1 MHKQQ
6 SGGQG
11 PFAEIEVC
19 FQPSEAGSGYEF
31 KSEIKDGFVL
41 WEYMSGVV
49 KELEDCMSTG
59 VLVGYLVVV
68 VCTLLLDGSY
78 HEVDSSVLAFPLA
91 ARGAFKESIS

>member
-1 MHKQQ
+1 M
-6 SGGQG
+6 
-11 PFAEIEVC
+11 
-19 FQPSEAGSGYEF
+19 
-31 KSEIKDGFVL
+31 L
-41 WEYMSGVV
+41 WEYMPSVM
-49 KELEDCMSTG
+49 KELEDCMSNG